1 MHCGNFLILLMTSV
15 YVIETTSQR
24 ATGSTGGYMTLKIS
38 CDHVQGPLDKCT
50 IKVCDFELATFLEKE
65 GGSQELRFTWSLR
78 KCCVLEMLFIP
89 DAPRTPRICG
99 CIWRAPQWGARNLVT
114 AMSFRAINI
123 SGNICFM
130 APEMLKVTSYGGSAK
145 RIAVFV
151 WYLFLI
157 MADVCIGCSNTVLTS
172 WFLHTFVSALATPL
186 CSRLH

>member
-1 MHCGNFLILLMTSV
+1 MQCGNFLILLMTSV

-78 KCCVLEMLFIP
+78 KCCVLDMLFVP

-99 CIWRAPQWGARNLVT
+99 CIWRAPQWGGRNLVT
-114 AMSFRAINI
+114 AMSFRIL
-123 SGNICFM
+123 SWQS
-130 APEMLKVTSYGGSAK
+130 ESEHL
-145 RIAVFV
+145 R
-151 WYLFLI
+151 
-157 MADVCIGCSNTVLTS
+157 LTFGEETFPS
-172 WFLHTFVSALATPL
+172 WLQR
-186 CSRLH
+186 CWRLHPTVPQPNG